1 MSKFFELLSVIAVW
15 ACSRS
20 CPREYH
26 EALEGLGRE
35 EWPELKSSLTGP
47 DAGHTLTLLQAFLEA
62 YRAQERAKQDYIRGS
77 FAGLDGLDE
86 DWTEAYEIML
96 QKYNALRA
104 AINM

>member
-1 MSKFFELLSVIAVW
+1 MSKFFEILSVIAVW

-35 EWPELKSSLTGP
+35 DWPELKSSLTGP
-47 DAGHTLTLLQAFLEA
+47 DADHTLTLLQAFLEA

-77 FAGLDGLDE
+77 FAGLDGLHDPW
-86 DWTEAYEIML
+86 DEAYDIMR
-96 QKYNALRA
+96 QKYNELRV
-104 AINM
+104 AIDR

>member
-1 MSKFFELLSVIAVW
+1 MSKFFEILSVIAVW
-15 ACSRS
+15 VCSRS

-47 DAGHTLTLLQAFLEA
+47 DADHILTLLQAFLEA
-62 YRAQERAKQDYIRGS
+62 YRAQERAKQDYIQGVVN
-77 FAGLDGLDE
+77 DE
-86 DWTEAYEIML
+86 PWDEAYEIMR
-96 QKYNALRA
+96 QKYNELRV